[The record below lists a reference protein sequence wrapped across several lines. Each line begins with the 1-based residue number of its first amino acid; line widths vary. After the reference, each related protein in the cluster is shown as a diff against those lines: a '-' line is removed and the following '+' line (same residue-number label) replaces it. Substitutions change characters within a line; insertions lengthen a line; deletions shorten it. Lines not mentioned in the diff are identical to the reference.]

1 MAVRADAPPS
11 VIQSSQVLRWL
22 KNERNWMPYLFVA
35 PFFLTFLVFSLYP
48 LLTSLIMPFQKAVGF
63 EGKFAWVGL
72 DNFKEMFVGEFT
84 RIGYLH
90 AFKNF
95 IFFGLGS
102 LVTQMPSAFI
112 IALLLSSPRLR
123 LKGLWRSLLFIP
135 GMLPGVT
142 IGVLG
147 GWFFNPTRGL
157 INAIL
162 ALLGME
168 SINYQYM
175 PELIIPG
182 MLLMSFWQW
191 TGYHAV
197 FMLAAITNIDPS
209 LTEAAVVDGATYWQQ
224 ARYIIIPIIKPVMTF
239 IILSSVLGSLGLY
252 ELPLFMFP
260 NNPGGQANT
269 FLGLIISN
277 IRSNNLGL
285 ATAMGWVVYVL
296 GIGVMFIQVR
306 ALGLRRQT
314 EGD

>member
-1 MAVRADAPPS
+1 V
-11 VIQSSQVLRWL
+11 
-22 KNERNWMPYLFVA
+22 
-35 PFFLTFLVFSLYP
+35 
-48 LLTSLIMPFQKAVGF
+48 
-63 EGKFAWVGL
+63 
-72 DNFKEMFVGEFT
+72 MFVGQFT
-84 RIGYLH
+84 REAYLY

-95 IFFGLGS
+95 FLFGIGS
-102 LVTQMPSAFI
+102 LLTQMPSAFI

-147 GWFFNPTRGL
+147 AWFFSPSRGL
-157 INAIL
+157 VNAIL
-162 ALLGME
+162 GIVGQDP
-168 SINYQYM
+168 INYQFM
-175 PELIIPG
+175 PDIIVPA

-209 LTEAAVVDGATYWQQ
+209 LTEAALVDGATFWQR
-224 ARYIIIPIIKPVMTF
+224 ARYIIVPMIKPVLTF
-239 IILSSVLGSLGLY
+239 IVLSSVLGSLGLY
-252 ELPLFMFP
+252 ELPVFMFP
-260 NNPGGQANT
+260 NNPGGMANT
-269 FLGLIISN
+269 FLSLIVTN

-285 ATAMGWVVYVL
+285 ATAMGLVVYVL

>member
-1 MAVRADAPPS
+1 MAAQVAAPPS
-11 VIQSSQVLRWL
+11 ERKNSFVRWI

-35 PFFLTFLVFSLYP
+35 PFFLTFIVFSLYP

-63 EGKFAWVGL
+63 EGKFEWVGME
-72 DNFKEMFVGEFT
+72 NFKEMFVGEFT
-84 RIGYLH
+84 REGYFY

-95 IFFGLGS
+95 ILFGIGS

-123 LKGLWRSLLFIP
+123 LKGLWRSLLFVP

-142 IGVLG
+142 IGIIG
-147 GWFFNPTRGL
+147 GWFFSPTRGL
-157 INAIL
+157 INAVL
-162 ALLGME
+162 ELLGRDP
-168 SINYQYM
+168 INYQYM

-224 ARYIIIPIIKPVMTF
+224 ARYIIVPMIKPVLTF

-260 NNPGGQANT
+260 ANPGGQANT
-269 FLGLIISN
+269 FMGLIISN
-277 IRSNNLGL
+277 IQSFNLGL

>member
-1 MAVRADAPPS
+1 MAVRAYATPS
-11 VIQSSQVLRWL
+11 EGSSSLVRWL

-35 PFFLTFLVFSLYP
+35 PFFLTFIVFSLYP
-48 LLTSLIMPFQKAVGF
+48 LITSLIMPFQKAVGF
-63 EGKFAWVGL
+63 EGKFAWVGF
-72 DNFKEMFVGEFT
+72 DNFKEMFVGQFT
-84 RIGYLH
+84 REGYFH
-90 AFKNF
+90 ALRNF
-95 IFFGLGS
+95 FFFGIGS

-123 LKGLWRSLLFIP
+123 LKGLWRSLLFVP

-162 ALLGME
+162 GVLGQDP
-168 SINYQYM
+168 INYQYM
-175 PELIIPG
+175 PDLIVPG

-224 ARYIIIPIIKPVMTF
+224 ARYIVMPMIKPVLTF

-252 ELPLFMFP
+252 ELPLFMYP

-269 FLGLIISN
+269 FMGLIVSN